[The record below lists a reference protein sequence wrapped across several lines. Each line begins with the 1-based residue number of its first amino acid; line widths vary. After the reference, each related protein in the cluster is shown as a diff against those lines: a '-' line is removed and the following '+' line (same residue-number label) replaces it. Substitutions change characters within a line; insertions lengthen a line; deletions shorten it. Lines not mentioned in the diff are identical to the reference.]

1 MDGTYSNG
9 NPRRVRIS
17 SRFAIRDGATGK
29 SCEGWMGPIPMG
41 THVASVSSHVLP
53 YMCEP
58 AIGGKDNSIQT
69 EVSEVGRC
77 PCSGFTHGYRF
88 YSER

>member
-1 MDGTYSNG
+1 
-9 NPRRVRIS
+9 
-17 SRFAIRDGATGK
+17 
-29 SCEGWMGPIPMG
+29 MG

-77 PCSGFTHGYRF
+77 PCSGFTHGCRF
-88 YSER
+88 YKVTVMNVDAFVSAGTKGSKYSVIFYRYTNHGC

>member
-1 MDGTYSNG
+1 
-9 NPRRVRIS
+9 
-17 SRFAIRDGATGK
+17 
-29 SCEGWMGPIPMG
+29 MG

-77 PCSGFTHGYRF
+77 PCSGFTHGYRLVNGNECDAF
-88 YSER
+88 VSAGTKGLEYL